1 MTIAN
6 TLQQRLNV
14 VGCPYELIPH
24 RHSGSS
30 HESAEAAHVDEG
42 HLAKAV
48 VLQDDHGFVMAVL
61 PADRY
66 LRLHAARDALGR
78 PGLELA
84 PENNAESLFADC
96 RPGAIPPVGPAYGLE
111 TLLDEGF
118 INLAHVYVEAG
129 DHRHLVKLSGG
140 SFAKLLAGARG
151 GHFAN
156 DR

>member
-1 MTIAN
+1 MTIAD

-24 RHSGSS
+24 RPSGSS
-30 HESAEAAHVDEG
+30 RESAEAAHVDDG

-48 VLQDDHGFVMAVL
+48 ILQDDRGFVMAVV

-66 LRLHAARDALGR
+66 LRLHAVRELLDR

-84 PENNAESLFADC
+84 PEENAESLFADC

-118 INLAHVYVEAG
+118 VNLAHVFVEAG
-129 DHRHLVKLSGG
+129 DHRHLVKLPGEA
-140 SFAKLLAGARG
+140 FPRLLAGARG
-151 GHFAN
+151 GHFAHP
-156 DR
+156 